1 MENITELS
9 SNSWS
14 ESIETFDCNEITNNG
29 LYAIFATYLL
39 PLLSPKVRDYGREFI
54 SSFRNAGK
62 VASEYVSLTE
72 YGFAK
77 IQNLS
82 NNEEMTSFIQR
93 VCDKQNID
101 ISKSKLSAIAWG
113 FSGDSQ
119 NGKKPSLQQTWNKLL
134 NDLKDIETKGPDNK
148 P

>member
-1 MENITELS
+1 MENITEFP

-14 ESIETFDCNEITNNG
+14 DGIETFDCNELTNNG
-29 LYAIFATYLL
+29 LYVLFATYLL
-39 PLLSPKVRDYGREFI
+39 PLLSPKVRDYGREFL

-62 VASEYVSLTE
+62 VASNYVSLTE

-82 NNEEMTSFIQR
+82 NNEEMKSFIQR
-93 VCDKQNID
+93 ICDKKNIN
-101 ISKSKLSAIAWG
+101 ISNSKLSAIAWG

-119 NGKKPSLQQTWNKLL
+119 NGKKPSLQQTWNKLI
-134 NDLKDIETKGPDNK
+134 NDLKDVENKGSDNK